1 MEKLIK
7 MFKKVHSENLM
18 THIADNRRRISNS
31 RKIFFDLL
39 GDYWKS
45 YGLPGICG
53 YIDALLWLEQR
64 DNWTQSTISN
74 RLKELFG
81 NESKYPTSVPSI
93 NRAIKVNV
101 QYGTVTKRG
110 NHKLGYTYHVA
121 EASTMLTDM
130 FQKLIYTNLDMIE
143 RMDNLL
149 QSEDTKTD
157 SDLIQAIQFQI
168 VGTQIYN
175 NALLDSFEFLKAK
188 LKEIDK

>member
-1 MEKLIK
+1 
-7 MFKKVHSENLM
+7 MFKKVHSRDLM
-18 THIADNRRRISNS
+18 THIADNHQRISNS

-93 NRAIKVNV
+93 NRAIKVNL
-101 QYGTVTKRG
+101 QYGTVTKKG

-130 FQKLIYTNLDMIE
+130 FQKLIDTNMDMIE

-149 QSEDTKTD
+149 QSEDTKND